1 MQDERSQTLALHPCH
16 DARVERGVREREEHL
31 HILIERVVI
40 ARRHK
45 LCQES
50 PMAWR
55 CFRVRPMFPIFGDHF
70 LLIGEGGAELD
81 EFFGLIEIR
90 GSPELCWAE

>member
-1 MQDERSQTLALHPCH
+1 
-16 DARVERGVREREEHL
+16 V
-31 HILIERVVI
+31 
-40 ARRHK
+40 
-45 LCQES
+45 
-50 PMAWR
+50 
-55 CFRVRPMFPIFGDHF
+55 FPSAAHVSIFGDHF

>member
-1 MQDERSQTLALHPCH
+1 
-16 DARVERGVREREEHL
+16 
-31 HILIERVVI
+31 
-40 ARRHK
+40 
-45 LCQES
+45 
-50 PMAWR
+50 
-55 CFRVRPMFPIFGDHF
+55 MFPIFGDHF